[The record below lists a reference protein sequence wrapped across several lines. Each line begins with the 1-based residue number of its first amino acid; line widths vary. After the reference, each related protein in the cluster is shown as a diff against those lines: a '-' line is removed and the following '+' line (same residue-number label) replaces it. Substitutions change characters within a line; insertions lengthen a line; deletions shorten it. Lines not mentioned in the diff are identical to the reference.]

1 MPDTFNDLQIVRRY
15 IDMIAIFIEGI
26 VQEDGVAIVLAC
38 EVFVRHKKRETS
50 KPFATEEEREQF
62 LYVCARNRAID
73 YLQHQRHEK
82 EKAQALSKAIHDC
95 P

>member
-1 MPDTFNDLQIVRRY
+1 MADTFNDLQIVRRY
-15 IDMIAIFIEGI
+15 IDPITLFIEGI

-38 EVFVRHKKRETS
+38 EVFVRHKKRETAKLFVS
-50 KPFATEEEREQF
+50 EEERERF

-73 YLQHQRHEK
+73 HLRHQRNEK
-82 EKAQALSKAIHDC
+82 EQIIQDC